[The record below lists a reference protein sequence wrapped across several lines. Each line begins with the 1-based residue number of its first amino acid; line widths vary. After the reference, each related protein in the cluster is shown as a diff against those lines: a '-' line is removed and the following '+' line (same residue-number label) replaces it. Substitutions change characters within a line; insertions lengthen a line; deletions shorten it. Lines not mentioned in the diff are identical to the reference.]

1 MKPGRP
7 PLSDEVRDLV
17 LKLRETGMGYGAI
30 AQKLGIGK
38 TSVARII
45 SHGKPS
51 QNSREEAGRV

>member
-7 PLSDEVRDLV
+7 PLSDGVRDLV
-17 LKLRETGMGYGAI
+17 LELRASGMGYGTNAE
-30 AQKLGIGK
+30 KLGIGK